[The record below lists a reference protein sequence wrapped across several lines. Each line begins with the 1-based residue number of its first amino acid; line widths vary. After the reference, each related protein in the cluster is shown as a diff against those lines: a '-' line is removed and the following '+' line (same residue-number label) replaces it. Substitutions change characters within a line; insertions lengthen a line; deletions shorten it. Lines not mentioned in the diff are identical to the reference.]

1 MFPIDTTDMFQK
13 KKLEEQL
20 DFHNISRDQLLR
32 DTLGKDAKKFA
43 NWKVK
48 WSRLINKKDSDPS
61 NFGLL
66 ELSQLFAVYFNARK
80 TEGDLPISTTYFITP
95 DVLINGIGE
104 VLPTGQ
110 IRKYT
115 KKNKLKMKVIEKWKD
130 YEFVIQKSGFLKSFV
145 RYFKPLKIIQ
155 NDSFYSICVSQQK
168 KTKDLFIGYLK
179 PLTNGNYNIEDRSS
193 ISGEKIADIATNVNI
208 DAASKIEA
216 TNFPTDNQWVL

>member
-1 MFPIDTTDMFQK
+1 
-13 KKLEEQL
+13 
-20 DFHNISRDQLLR
+20 
-32 DTLGKDAKKFA
+32 
-43 NWKVK
+43 
-48 WSRLINKKDSDPS
+48 
-61 NFGLL
+61 
-66 ELSQLFAVYFNARK
+66 
-80 TEGDLPISTTYFITP
+80 
-95 DVLINGIGE
+95 
-104 VLPTGQ
+104 
-110 IRKYT
+110 
-115 KKNKLKMKVIEKWKD
+115 MKVIEKWKD

>member
-1 MFPIDTTDMFQK
+1 MFPINTINMFQK

-20 DFHNISRDQLLR
+20 NFHKISRDQLLR
-32 DTLGKDAKKFA
+32 DTIGKDAKKFA

-48 WSRLINKKDSDPS
+48 WSRLINKKDTDPS

-66 ELSQLFAVYFNARK
+66 ELSQLFATYFNAKK
-80 TEGDLPISTTYFITP
+80 TEGDLPISTTYFITK
-95 DVLINGIGE
+95 DVIINGIGE

-115 KKNKLKMKVIEKWKD
+115 KKNILKLNVIEKWKN
-130 YEFVIQKSGFLKSFV
+130 YSFVIQKSGFLKSFV

-168 KTKDLFIGYLK
+168 KTKDLFLGYLK

-193 ISGEKIADIATNVNI
+193 ISGEKSKDIVTNVSI

-216 TNFPTDNQWVL
+216 FNFPIDNQWVL